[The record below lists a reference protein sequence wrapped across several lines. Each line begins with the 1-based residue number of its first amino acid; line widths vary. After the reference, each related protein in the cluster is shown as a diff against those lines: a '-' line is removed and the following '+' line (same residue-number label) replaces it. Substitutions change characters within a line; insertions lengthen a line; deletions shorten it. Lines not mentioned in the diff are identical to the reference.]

1 MLVKAKEELEAEKR
15 ELVRT
20 LERRSSEVE
29 HLNGMDRYSSC
40 CLFKVIISVPCLFSL
55 VLTTVLP
62 DDLKQL
68 NDKLV
73 EVSTSKLAL
82 QVNVD
87 ELETVQVNIKVS
99 YISVNFYIRL
109 YSTLLLVLSCFK
121 TTVF

>member
-1 MLVKAKEELEAEKR
+1 ML
-15 ELVRT
+15 
-20 LERRSSEVE
+20 
-29 HLNGMDRYSSC
+29 H
-40 CLFKVIISVPCLFSL
+40 LFKVIISVPCLFSL
-55 VLTTVLP
+55 ALTVLP

-99 YISVNFYIRL
+99 YISVNFYISL

-121 TTVF
+121 TPVF

>member
-1 MLVKAKEELEAEKR
+1 MP
-15 ELVRT
+15 
-20 LERRSSEVE
+20 
-29 HLNGMDRYSSC
+29 
-40 CLFKVIISVPCLFSL
+40 LFKVIISVPCLFSL
-55 VLTTVLP
+55 VLTVLP

-99 YISVNFYIRL
+99 YISVNFYISL
-109 YSTLLLVLSCFK
+109 YSTLLLVLNCFK
-121 TTVF
+121 TPVF